1 MKLKNIG
8 TSIVSIGKTVV
19 LPDET
24 VDISDK
30 GYQNNDTIDFLVSIK
45 RLAIVKERAAP
56 SKKEAAE
63 KEAAETAATVG
74 KE

>member
-45 RLAIVKERAAP
+45 RLAIVKERAAS

-63 KEAAETAATVG
+63 KEAVETAAAKS

>member
-8 TSIVSIGKTVV
+8 TSIVSVGKTVI

-30 GYQNNDTIDFLVSIK
+30 SYQNNDTIDFLVSIK
-45 RLAIVKERAAP
+45 RLAIVKERAA
-56 SKKEAAE
+56 SNKKEAAE
-63 KEAAETAATVG
+63 KEAAETAATES

>member
-8 TSIVSIGKTVV
+8 TSIVSIGKTVI

-30 GYQNNDTIDFLVSIK
+30 GYQNNDAIDFLVSIK
-45 RLAIVKERAAP
+45 RLAIVKERAAS

-63 KEAAETAATVG
+63 KEAVETAAAKS